1 MTYDF
6 ETTLVG
12 VPGRGGSKK
21 ILNKNAKSMLMQLT
35 KCYNFINVDNY
46 YCYFNLERIDSANT

>member
-6 ETTLVG
+6 ELTLAV
-12 VPGRGGSKK
+12 VPGRGGSKR

-35 KCYNFINVDNY
+35 KCYNFNNFPKVKTI
-46 YCYFNLERIDSANT
+46 LTRHHR